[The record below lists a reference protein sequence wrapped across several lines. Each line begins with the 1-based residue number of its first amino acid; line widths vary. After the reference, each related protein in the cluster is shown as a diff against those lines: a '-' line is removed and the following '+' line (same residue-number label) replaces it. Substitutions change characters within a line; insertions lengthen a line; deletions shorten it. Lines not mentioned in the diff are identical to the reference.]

1 MNRMVSPSARLLLL
15 SFAALLAGCETVVL
29 NPSGD
34 IAAQQGNLVVIS
46 TLLMLLIIVPVIA
59 LTIIFAWR
67 YRQTNKA
74 AEYDPEWDHSTKLEI
89 VIWGAPILI
98 IIALGLLTWFSTHR
112 LDPYKPLERIDASRP
127 LPADAKP
134 LEVQVVSMDWK
145 WLFIYPEQG
154 VASVNKLVTPID
166 VPIRFKLTS
175 STVMNAFY
183 IPALAGQIYTMA
195 GMETTLHAVMN
206 KPGVYEGFS
215 SNYSGDGFSQMRFK
229 YHGVTADEFDKWV
242 QTAKAEAG
250 NKVLDR
256 AAYLEL
262 DKPSQQVPP
271 QDYGKVEPE
280 LFAAVVNRCVAP
292 GTMCMHHV
300 MAADAER
307 TRKAVEGKIEKK
319 PADHE
324 AQDGSHAAHGA
335 SHGSTAARHAAQPRV
350 EVLHSSHTIH

>member
-1 MNRMVSPSARLLLL
+1 
-15 SFAALLAGCETVVL
+15 
-29 NPSGD
+29 
-34 IAAQQGNLVVIS
+34 
-46 TLLMLLIIVPVIA
+46 MLLIIIPVIA
-59 LTIIFAWR
+59 LTILFAWR

-74 AEYDPEWDHSTKLEI
+74 AAYDPEWDHSTKLEI

-134 LEVQVVSMDWK
+134 LEVQVVAMDWK

-195 GMETTLHAVMN
+195 GMETTLNAVMN

-242 QTAKAEAG
+242 KTARADDKLL
-250 NKVLDR
+250 NR

-262 DKPSQQVPP
+262 DKPSQQVPAHEF
-271 QDYGKVEPE
+271 GKVEPG
-280 LFAAVVNRCVAP
+280 LFNAVVNRCVAP
-292 GTMCMHHV
+292 NTMCMHHV
-300 MAADAER
+300 MAADARR
-307 TRKAVEGKIEKK
+307 TKEAIDGKIKEQ
-319 PADHE
+319 PAGKEHAQPHHDHAMQPRAE
-324 AQDGSHAAHGA
+324 AAHG
-335 SHGSTAARHAAQPRV
+335 G
-350 EVLHSSHTIH
+350 HTIH

>member
-1 MNRMVSPSARLLLL
+1 MVTPSARLLLL
-15 SFAALLAGCETVVL
+15 LPAALLAGCETVVL

-34 IAAQQGNLVVIS
+34 IAAQQGNLIMMS

-59 LTIIFAWR
+59 LTVLFAWR

-134 LEVQVVSMDWK
+134 LEIQVVSMDWK

-175 STVMNAFY
+175 STVMNSFY

-195 GMETTLHAVMN
+195 GMETKLHAVMN
-206 KPGVYEGFS
+206 KPGVYDGFS
-215 SNYSGDGFSQMRFK
+215 ANYSGDGFSQMRFK
-229 YHGVTADEFDKWV
+229 YHGVTAEEFDEWV
-242 QTAKAEAG
+242 KTAKADD
-250 NKVLDR
+250 KVLSR
-256 AAYLEL
+256 VAYLEL
-262 DKPSQQVPP
+262 DKPSQQVPSHEF
-271 QDYGKVEPE
+271 GKIEPE
-280 LFAAVVNRCVAP
+280 LFDAIVNRCVAP
-292 GTMCMHHV
+292 GTMCMHDV

-307 TRKAVEGKIEKK
+307 TRKAIEGKIEEA
-319 PADHE
+319 PASKEQHGGD
-324 AQDGSHAAHGA
+324 HAAHGKA
-335 SHGSTAARHAAQPRV
+335 KVRAESHHAMQPRA

>member
-1 MNRMVSPSARLLLL
+1 MVPPSARLLLL
-15 SFAALLAGCETVVL
+15 LSAALLAGCETVVL

-34 IAAQQGNLVVIS
+34 IAAQQGKLVVVS

-59 LTIIFAWR
+59 LTVLFAWR

-74 AEYDPEWDHSTKLEI
+74 AEYDPEWDHSTKLEV

-127 LPADAKP
+127 LPADVKP

-154 VASVNKLVTPID
+154 VASVNKLVTPVD

-229 YHGVTADEFDKWV
+229 YHGVTAEEFDQWV
-242 QTAKAEAG
+242 QTAKTEAS

-292 GTMCMHHV
+292 NTMCMHHI
-300 MAADAER
+300 MAADAKR
-307 TRKAVEGKIEKK
+307 TKEAIEGKHKQK
-319 PADHE
+319 PAGEEADADH
-324 AQDGSHAAHGA
+324 HAAHGKTRERTA
-335 SHGSTAARHAAQPRV
+335 SHHAMQPRV
-350 EVLHSSHTIH
+350 EAATHTIH

>member
-1 MNRMVSPSARLLLL
+1 MVTPSARLLFLL
-15 SFAALLAGCETVVL
+15 PAALLAGCETVVL

-34 IAAQQGNLVVIS
+34 IAAQQGNLIVVS

-59 LTIIFAWR
+59 LTVLFAWR

-74 AEYDPEWDHSTKLEI
+74 AEYDPEWDHSTKLEV

-112 LDPYKPLERIDASRP
+112 LDPYKPLERIDANRP
-127 LPADAKP
+127 LPADVKP

-154 VASVNKLVTPID
+154 VASVNKLVTPVD

-195 GMETTLHAVMN
+195 GMETTLHAVLN

-229 YHGVTADEFDKWV
+229 YHGVTAEEFDQWV
-242 QTAKAEAG
+242 ETAKADD
-250 NKVLDR
+250 KVLSR
-256 AAYLEL
+256 AKYLEL

-271 QDYGKVEPE
+271 HEFGKVEPE

-292 GTMCMHHV
+292 GTMCMHHT

-307 TRKAVEGKIEKK
+307 TRKAIEGKIEQK
-319 PADHE
+319 PADKEHGGDHAE
-324 AQDGSHAAHGA
+324 AKENAGNAKAHTHSHPAM
-335 SHGSTAARHAAQPRV
+335 QPRA
-350 EVLHSSHTIH
+350 EATHSHTIH